1 MTRLTD
7 MIVQHADQWTYLV
20 WHAAWQGALVG
31 IVALV
36 VVALRRRWP
45 APLRY
50 WILVLALVKFATPSL
65 TALPTGIF
73 GYVTV
78 SGPSLV
84 SSSAADIVPPT
95 LASQT
100 LTTLSAGAESLPDP
114 SAQPEARVAVP
125 NQFADQQ
132 EPRAKRVAA
141 TISPKIATAPM
152 PLSWTSLLMLS
163 HLAGTALFLALCVL
177 RALRLQGS
185 CRRMQPPSASLVE
198 SMTSLARRL
207 GLWRIP
213 ALRVSQDA
221 LIPYSTGAFRP
232 VVVIPARI
240 IEQLSA
246 AELQAVLYHELAHH
260 RRGDLWLNWLQLAI
274 SAAWWFHP
282 VVWLLNRAIRT
293 VREECCDDL
302 LLSRKFVTDVD
313 YCTTLVRVAGA
324 CDRRRPRSLVV
335 AVSMLD
341 DPHPLTG
348 RIRRIMDESLPRRE
362 RPGALAVLGLFAL
375 AAVVLPGVRAA
386 PAPIFNTS
394 LSATGAM
401 TRPAPDPHAGVVSAG
416 KRTRPMRIRVVD
428 IHDRPVASARV
439 SLRIETDESQQ
450 ETNQQT
456 GLDGT
461 TVLEIPQTIAKLL
474 HIRVNAEPF
483 VALNARWRPQF
494 EPADLPPEEF
504 QFRLVPGRTAGGK
517 IVDEQNQPVSGAVVA
532 LMVELKRDRVLP
544 DHVFETKTDDDGT
557 WSISRLPADTR
568 LAGMQYKHP
577 GSVGMWPFAL
587 DGKANAELNASKYE
601 RILQTGVTIFGRVT
615 DHEGQPVVGATVALG
630 QLNNTFLSASTL
642 KSAADGTYR
651 LTHCPVE
658 DSLLTIFKVGL
669 APHLQMIAVGKADG
683 EFNAR
688 LLPGRSLRLRV
699 TDNDGQ
705 PVFKATV
712 SPYRWPDTEGLT
724 RLHNFGHTNKDG
736 IWSWDW
742 APDEELPYMIFKEGY
757 VRIKNLQFRPGAQ
770 LREVQLQPEL
780 QVRINVVDDAT
791 SRPIPEFRATLGLV
805 HEPAAGAANENL
817 ASRAEQWMPTHAV
830 ASPAGEFVLR
840 HGDFPR
846 RNYVVRIDAEGYH
859 SAKSRIY
866 RADEEDAV
874 IDVRLVATGRQEAVV
889 LNMDGTPAAGAE
901 VLVGTASNPVSIR
914 ENQPDRSNR
923 VAVSQ
928 TDRAGR
934 VRIDARADDFTV
946 FVLGTSGFARVPRTE
961 FDGAVDEPVT
971 IVLKPWARVEGTMRN
986 RQTTLAAELIQLNL
1000 AGVWGNSPRSGLH
1013 AQYNLQ
1019 TKSDA
1024 NGRFV
1029 FDRVP
1034 SDVDVVVAHH
1044 VAVRTERGPFF
1055 ANGKSAQFKA
1065 PPGQVRTIVLGGT
1078 GRTVIGRFQLKD
1090 EAWAADWEGS
1100 LGALH
1105 LAEKPAEADVQY
1117 YWPSP
1122 RFDID
1127 RDGSFRIEDV
1137 PPGPYRIAFALL
1149 ALKPESTLRSGPKAL
1164 PREAKGMRGLLV
1176 GNITVSELEAGAAD
1190 QPIDAGT
1197 LPVGYAN
1204 SQAR

>member
-757 VRIKNLQFRPGAQ
+757 VRIKNLQFQPGAQ

-791 SRPIPEFRATLGLV
+791 S
-805 HEPAAGAANENL
+805 
-817 ASRAEQWMPTHAV
+817 
-830 ASPAGEFVLR
+830 
-840 HGDFPR
+840 
-846 RNYVVRIDAEGYH
+846 
-859 SAKSRIY
+859 
-866 RADEEDAV
+866 
-874 IDVRLVATGRQEAVV
+874 LVATGRQEAVV

-1137 PPGPYRIAFALL
+1137 PPGPYRLAFSLL
-1149 ALKPESTLRSGPKAL
+1149 ALKPESCLRSGPRAL
-1164 PREAKGMRGLLV
+1164 PREAKGMRGLMV
-1176 GNITVSELEAGAAD
+1176 GNITVSELEAGAVD
-1190 QPIDAGT
+1190 QPVDAGT

-1204 SQAR
+1204 AKAR